1 MPHCTEGKRMKKQ
14 FDFIGNRKKF
24 FALSLVL
31 IVVIALCAAIFG
43 VEMDIQFRGGAM
55 LTYSFSG
62 DVDANTLAEDVM
74 LSFGESASTLMGND
88 VATGRKT
95 ITISLAGNSTVQPE
109 TVSAFADI
117 LNEKYVDNDFE
128 QLSLNIVN
136 PTMGNEFFLKC
147 IVAVVLASLL
157 ILIYISLRFKNI
169 GGLSAGA
176 MAVVALVHDLIIVF
190 GVFVIAQIPLN
201 SNFIAAMLVILGY
214 SINDTVVVYDRVRE
228 NKKLY
233 GKTMGVEQLVNLS
246 INQSLKR
253 SINTTISTVLALGT
267 VCVVSGIYGLTSI
280 FTFALPLIVGMIS
293 GVYSTIFI
301 AGPLWVTWMKHKE
314 NSPKKSTKK

>member
-1 MPHCTEGKRMKKQ
+1 MKKQ
-14 FDFIGNRKKF
+14 FKFIDNRKKF

-31 IVVIALCAAIFG
+31 LIAIAVFSLVFG
-43 VEMDIQFRGGAM
+43 VEMDIQFKGGAM
-55 LTYSFSG
+55 LTYSYNG
-62 DVDANTLAEDVM
+62 EVNTTDLQAQVVE
-74 LSFGESASTLMGND
+74 SFGPSASIRTGDD

-95 ITISLAGNSTVQPE
+95 VTISLAGNSTVAPE
-109 TVSAFADI
+109 TVSEFAQV
-117 LNEKYVDNDFE
+117 LNETYADNDFE

-136 PTMGNEFFLKC
+136 PTMGNEFFVKC

-157 ILIYISLRFKNI
+157 ILAYISVRFKNI
-169 GGLSAGA
+169 GGISAGV

-214 SINDTVVVYDRVRE
+214 SINDTVVVYDRIRE
-228 NKKLY
+228 NRKLY
-233 GKTMGVEQLVNLS
+233 GKTMKVAELVNLS

-267 VCVVSGIYGLTSI
+267 VCVVSGVFGLTSI
-280 FTFALPLIVGMIS
+280 FTFALPLIVGMVS

-301 AGPLWVTWMKHKE
+301 AGPLWVTWVEYKE
-314 NSPKKSTKK
+314 NKGKKSKRK

>member
-1 MPHCTEGKRMKKQ
+1 MKKQ
-14 FDFIGNRKKF
+14 FNFIDNRKKF
-24 FALSLVL
+24 FALSGVL
-31 IVVIALCAAIFG
+31 IILIAVFSLVIG
-43 VEMDIQFRGGAM
+43 VEMDIQFRGGAI
-55 LTYSFSG
+55 LTYSYDGDISMDNFNSDVIDAFGSG
-62 DVDANTLAEDVM
+62 TT
-74 LSFGESASTLMGND
+74 GTGND
-88 VATGRKT
+88 VATGRNT
-95 ITISLAGNSTVQPE
+95 VTISLAGNSTVSPE
-109 TVSAFADI
+109 QVSAFAET
-117 LNEKYVDNDFE
+117 LSTEYADNGFE

-136 PTMGNEFFLKC
+136 PIMGNEFFARC

-157 ILIYISLRFKNI
+157 ILAYISIRFKNI

-176 MAVVALVHDLIIVF
+176 MAVVALIHDLIIVF

-214 SINDTVVVYDRVRE
+214 SINDTVVVYDRIRE

-233 GKTMGVEQLVNLS
+233 GKTMQVGELVNLS

-267 VCVVSGIYGLTSI
+267 VCVVSGIFGLTSI

-301 AGPLWVTWMKHKE
+301 AGPLWVTWMQRSESKG
-314 NSPKKSTKK
+314 KKQSKK